1 MRQIDVGNIIHPT
14 DPNGLVVVAQVEP
27 ISLIFTLPQSEL
39 PRIQA
44 QMAKGPLTVIAYSQD
59 DKIKLDE
66 GKLLLVNNQ
75 IAQTTGTIQ
84 LKATFPNA
92 AHRLWPGQLVNARL
106 LVDTRKDGLTIA
118 APAVQQGQTGSY
130 VYVISPDGKAE
141 VRPVTVAQISEGQ
154 ALIDSGLKA
163 NETVVVDGQYRL
175 SAGQPRAGAPR
186 QGRAG
191 SRLAKRGRE
200 GNPVNFSAPFIRRPI
215 ATILLMAGI
224 AAVRPRDLP
233 SAARRGAAQRQ
244 LPDDPGHRPV
254 ARRRSANHGVDR
266 GDAARAAD
274 GPDPRRHPAHL
285 DERAGRHLG
294 HRAIRARPHRRQRGG
309 RRPGGHQRGKSLPA
323 DQHPVS
329 ADDPEGESGR
339 DAGPASRAHAP
350 TRLPLTTID
359 AYAENILLPK
369 ISQIPGVGLVG
380 IGGQQKPAIRVQV
393 NPQALAARGI
403 GLEDVRSV
411 IAQANVDL
419 PKGTLNSPRQTYTLN
434 TNDQLLK
441 PDAYDALIVAYRNGS
456 PVRIRDIGKAIE
468 GPENDLL
475 AGWYNKQRAV
485 ILAIQRV
492 PGANVIETVDR
503 VKALLPQLEA
513 SLPPA
518 IKVTIAAD
526 RTTTIRAAVADVQF
540 TLLLTVAL
548 VVMVIFLFL
557 RNLWATVI
565 PAVTVPLSL
574 IGTFAVLYVLG
585 YSLDNLSL
593 MALSIAVGFVV
604 DDAVV
609 VIENIVRHLEQGLSP
624 MEAALKGSREIGFT
638 IISITLSLI
647 AVFIPLFLMGGYVG
661 KLFQEFAVTI
671 SVSLLLSLVISLTL
685 TPMMCA
691 RLLKDEAH
699 RQHGRLYRFFERGFD
714 NLLALY
720 EHGLKIVLRHRF
732 ITLMVM
738 LGTIALTGYLYVV
751 IPKGFFPQ
759 QDTGQIVGITEAAE
773 DISFPAMA
781 QRQQALVDIL
791 LKDPAI
797 DSVSNYIGP
806 GGPTATLNQGRVFI
820 ALKPA
825 SQRDAS
831 ADQVINRLRP
841 QLARIQGI
849 TLYMQAAQDIT
860 IGARLSKTQ
869 YQYTLTDADSTE
881 LAHWSAIFVDKMKGI
896 PGVIDV
902 ASDQANGGPML
913 NVTVNREVASSFGI
927 LPSTIDNVLD
937 DAFGQRI
944 VSTIFTQLNQYHVV
958 LEVDPRFQ
966 YSPQALRDIYLNSS
980 GGQQVPLSTLVNSDI
995 KPAPIVVNHQ
1005 GLFPSVTISFNLV
1018 PGMALGDAVAAI
1030 QQIEKQTG
1038 KPASLATSF
1047 QGNAQAFQASLV
1059 GNAAADRG
1067 GADRD
1072 LHHPG
1077 RPL

>member
-1 MRQIDVGNIIHPT
+1 M
-14 DPNGLVVVAQVEP
+14 
-27 ISLIFTLPQSEL
+27 
-39 PRIQA
+39 
-44 QMAKGPLTVIAYSQD
+44 
-59 DKIKLDE
+59 
-66 GKLLLVNNQ
+66 
-75 IAQTTGTIQ
+75 
-84 LKATFPNA
+84 
-92 AHRLWPGQLVNARL
+92 
-106 LVDTRKDGLTIA
+106 
-118 APAVQQGQTGSY
+118 
-130 VYVISPDGKAE
+130 
-141 VRPVTVAQISEGQ
+141 
-154 ALIDSGLKA
+154 
-163 NETVVVDGQYRL
+163 
-175 SAGQPRAGAPR
+175 
-186 QGRAG
+186 
-191 SRLAKRGRE
+191 
-200 GNPVNFSAPFIRRPI
+200 NFSAPFINRPI
-215 ATILLMAGI
+215 ATILLMAGLLLCGLATYRLLPVAALPNVNYPTI
-224 AAVRPRDLP
+224 LITAQLPGADPQTMASTVATPLEQQLSQIPGVTQLTSTSALGVTSVTVQFELARTVDSAAVDVLAAINAASPYLP
-233 SAARRGAAQRQ
+233 TNIPYPPTIRKVNPAETPVLLLALTSDT
-244 LPDDPGHRPV
+244 LPM
-254 ARRRSANHGVDR
+254 
-266 GDAARAAD
+266 
-274 GPDPRRHPAHL
+274 
-285 DERAGRHLG
+285 
-294 HRAIRARPHRRQRGG
+294 
-309 RRPGGHQRGKSLPA
+309 
-323 DQHPVS
+323 
-329 ADDPEGESGR
+329 
-339 DAGPASRAHAP
+339 
-350 TRLPLTTID
+350 TTVD

-369 ISQIPGVGLVG
+369 ISQISGVGLVG
-380 IGGQQKPAIRVQV
+380 IGGQVKPAIRVQV

-441 PDAYDALIVAYRNGS
+441 PEAYDALIVAYRNGS

-468 GPENDLL
+468 GPENDLM

-492 PGANVIETVDR
+492 PGANVIDTVDR
-503 VKALLPQLEA
+503 IKALLPQLEA

-518 IKVTIAAD
+518 IKVTVAAD

-574 IGTFAVLYVLG
+574 VGTFAVLYALG

-609 VIENIVRHLEQGLSP
+609 VIENIVRHLEEGLSP
-624 MEAALKGSREIGFT
+624 MEAALKGSKEIGFT

-699 RQHGRLYRFFERGFD
+699 RQHGRLYRLSERGFD
-714 NLLALY
+714 GLLALY

-732 ITLMVM
+732 VTLMVM
-738 LGTIALTGYLYVV
+738 FGTIALTGYLYVV

-759 QDTGQIVGITEAAE
+759 QDTGQIVGITEASQ
-773 DISFPAMA
+773 DISFAAMV
-781 QRQQALVDIL
+781 QRQQALVDVL

-797 DSVSNYIGP
+797 ESVSNYVGP

-820 ALKPA
+820 VLKPA
-825 SQRDAS
+825 NQRDAS
-831 ADQVINRLRP
+831 ADQIINRLGP
-841 QLARIQGI
+841 QLAKIQGI

-860 IGARLSKTQ
+860 IGARLTKTQ

-881 LAHWSAIFVDKMKGI
+881 LTHWSTLFVEKIKAI
-896 PGVIDV
+896 PGVTDV
-902 ASDQANGGPML
+902 ASDQANAGPML

-927 LPSTIDNVLD
+927 LPSTIDNALD

-944 VSTIFTQLNQYHVV
+944 VSTIFSPLNQYHVV

-966 YSPQALRDIYLNSS
+966 YSPQALKDIYLNSS
-980 GGQQVPLSTLVNSDI
+980 GGQQVPLSTLVNSTI
-995 KPAPIVVNHQ
+995 KPAPIVINHQ
-1005 GLFPSVTISFNLV
+1005 GMFPSVTISFNLQ
-1018 PGMALGDAVAAI
+1018 PGVALGNAVAAI

-1038 KPASLATSF
+1038 KPLSLATSF
-1047 QGNAQAFQASLV
+1047 QGNAQAFQASLSGTPLLIGAALIVIYIILGVLYESAIHPITILSTLPSAGIGALLLLMAVHMDLSVIAMIGIILLIGIVKKNGIMLVDFALQVERTEGLGPEESIYRACIMRFRPILMTTMAALLGGVPLMLGTGTGSEIRQPLGYAIV
-1059 GNAAADRG
+1059 GGLALSQVLTLYTTPVVFLYLDRLIRRSPHRTARG
-1067 GADRD
+1067 GASQRVSEQPSAD
-1072 LHHPG
+1072 
-1077 RPL
+1077 